1 MQGVTFDLMM
11 LYAVGELGEP
21 AWAGILD
28 GVGRSGQEYEV
39 EKSYPDD
46 EFAQLAVHVAQAMG
60 KPLPYVLEGFG
71 AAMVPEMID
80 VYGFLVDRRWS
91 YIDFLLNMQP
101 MLESAFK
108 LQAPGAVAAQRI
120 RVSRL
125 GPEEV
130 SIVYESNLRACAI
143 VRGACRGAAEHYG
156 VDVVIIDEQC
166 LLRGDRA
173 CVISVRREHLD
184 S

>member
-1 MQGVTFDLMM
+1 
-11 LYAVGELGEP
+11 
-21 AWAGILD
+21 
-28 GVGRSGQEYEV
+28 
-39 EKSYPDD
+39 
-46 EFAQLAVHVAQAMG
+46 VHVAHAMS

-101 MLESAFK
+101 MLVS
-108 LQAPGAVAAQRI
+108 AQRI

-156 VDVVIIDEQC
+156 VDVVITDEQC

>member
-1 MQGVTFDLMM
+1 MQGLSFDLMR

-28 GVGRSGQEYEV
+28 GVGRSGQEYEIGR
-39 EKSYPDD
+39 SYPDD
-46 EFAQLAVHVAQAMG
+46 EFALVALHVAQAMS

-108 LQAPGAVAAQRI
+108 LQAPGAEPAQKM
-120 RVSRL
+120 RVSRV

-130 SIVYESNLRACAI
+130 SIVYESTIRACAI

-156 VDVVIIDEQC
+156 VEVVITDEQC
-166 LLRGDRA
+166 VLRGDRA